1 MWIYLK
7 SLALVTGNILL
18 SSMSNVYLFVFY
30 YFHPSILDYFHPIHL
45 GLWSKSMKGTSRLA
59 QVILESDLC
68 GFAWACWLAPHPPSA
83 AGSSSRNRESHTRAP
98 ASAYWSCVHR
108 PLPSSA
114 AVLALTPTASSAN
127 SPSHPL
133 GLFLHLSQIPVA
145 VYSPI
150 FIFFFLIQKIWS
162 LSHLFNIKYKWSP
175 LSQLLNCFLALP
187 FPCYFIFCNIP
198 LIYLYFARTAP
209 KNLCYEVLI
218 KCLEVTTNLH
228 DPLLATNSESPFCPF
243 LPQHSFSWPS
253 PHAQEYF
260 AGHCCAFP
268 REGYWAREQ
277 TPGYASSLLWLL
289 WN

>member
-30 YFHPSILDYFHPIHL
+30 YFHPIHH

-59 QVILESDLC
+59 QVILETYLC

-83 AGSSSRNRESHTRAP
+83 ARSSSRNRESHTRAP

-114 AVLALTPTASSAN
+114 AVLALTPTASGAN

-133 GLFLHLSQIPVA
+133 RLFLHLSQIPVA

-150 FIFFFLIQKIWS
+150 FIFFF
-162 LSHLFNIKYKWSP
+162 
-175 LSQLLNCFLALP
+175 
-187 FPCYFIFCNIP
+187 
-198 LIYLYFARTAP
+198 
-209 KNLCYEVLI
+209 
-218 KCLEVTTNLH
+218 
-228 DPLLATNSESPFCPF
+228 NSEDMIIVT
-243 LPQHSFSWPS
+243 SF
-253 PHAQEYF
+253 
-260 AGHCCAFP
+260 
-268 REGYWAREQ
+268 
-277 TPGYASSLLWLL
+277 
-289 WN
+289 